1 MFSLRLCACDS
12 LERKGHRKP
21 KNNLPARRGVSLSN
35 ILLIYNINTVLN
47 RQVTRIKK
55 VSGRG
60 FLVDPIPNSPNL
72 HHRNCMTDSKEKYQ

>member
-1 MFSLRLCACDS
+1 MFSLRLCACGS
-12 LERKGHRKP
+12 LERRGTGSPRTICQ
-21 KNNLPARRGVSLSN
+21 LEGVSLSN
-35 ILLIYNINTVLN
+35 ILLIYNINTILN

-60 FLVDPIPNSPNL
+60 FLVDPIPNYPNL

>member
-1 MFSLRLCACDS
+1 MFSLRLCACGS

-21 KNNLPARRGVSLSN
+21 KNNLPARRGVTH
-35 ILLIYNINTVLN
+35 INTILN

-55 VSGRG
+55 VLGRG

>member
-1 MFSLRLCACDS
+1 MPVAHYRGRGTGSPRTIFHHP
-12 LERKGHRKP
+12 LERV
-21 KNNLPARRGVSLSN
+21 LLSN
-35 ILLIYNINTVLN
+35 ILLIYNINTILN

-72 HHRNCMTDSKEKYQ
+72 HHRNCMTDSKEKY